1 MSLRAS
7 GVGARFGGVVALD
20 GVDVCV
26 EPGEIVAVIGPNGS
40 GKSTL
45 FNCITGFVPLAEGEI
60 WAEGDNV
67 SNQPA
72 DKRIRKGIA
81 RTFQTPRIDPDI
93 TVLTSVLCGYLPS
106 VDSNVLKSVLALPGV
121 LRDERT
127 IEKKALQLLDDF
139 GMQNLAEVPMG
150 QLSMGQLRMADVL
163 RAVAMEPKYLLLDEP
178 AAGLAADELDT
189 LIAGIRRIAG
199 QGVGILL
206 VEHNFSLIR
215 KIADRVLVLQ
225 KGVPLV
231 EGKPEDV
238 AGDPRVVDAY
248 LGVGAHAPVNDR
260 VDQNATESAEVV
272 LRCEGLTVAYGRAEV
287 CTTVDLEVRE
297 GRITALLG
305 PNGAG
310 KSSLLSAVA
319 GVRLQNR
326 RWGGTINLGR
336 RDITR
341 LAAERRPRA
350 GIAFVPEGRGN
361 IFPGMTVHENIALGL
376 RAVDHHER
384 AAALEHVLELFPA
397 LRTRMD
403 ARAGLLSGGEQQMV
417 AIAMALATQPRVLL
431 LDEPTQGLAP
441 AILDILIEAFGTL
454 RDRGIG
460 ILVAEQNQAFAALLA
475 DDFLVLSHGEV
486 VNRGDRSAL
495 LKRDEIAA
503 AYL

>member
-20 GVDVCV
+20 GVDVLV

-45 FNCITGFVPLAEGEI
+45 FNCITGFVPLAGGQI
-60 WAEGDNV
+60 WAEDDNLT
-67 SNQPA
+67 NQPA
-72 DKRIRKGIA
+72 DKRIRTGIA

-106 VDSNVLKSVLALPGV
+106 VNSNVLASVLSLPGV
-121 LRDERT
+121 LRDERA
-127 IEKKALQLLDDF
+127 IEQKALQLLDDF
-139 GMQNLAEVPMG
+139 GMRGLAEVPLG

-178 AAGLAADELDT
+178 AAGLASDELDT
-189 LIAGIRRIAG
+189 LIAGIQRIAG

-225 KGVPLV
+225 KGVRLI
-231 EGKPEDV
+231 EGKPEEV

-248 LGVGAHAPVNDR
+248 LGVGANVTVQDR
-260 VDQNATESAEVV
+260 AAQNAAETAEVV
-272 LRCEGLTVAYGRAEV
+272 LRCERLSVAYGRAEV
-287 CTTVDLEVRE
+287 CSAVDLEVRE

-310 KSSLLSAVA
+310 KSSLLSAIA
-319 GVRLQNR
+319 GVRLENR
-326 RWGGTINLGR
+326 RWSGTITLGGQ
-336 RDITR
+336 DITGV
-341 LAAERRPRA
+341 AAERRPRA

-361 IFPGMTVHENIALGL
+361 IFPGMTVDENLALGL
-376 RAVDHHER
+376 RAVEHHER
-384 AAALEHVLELFPA
+384 DAVLEHALELFPA

-417 AIAMALATQPRVLL
+417 AIAMALTTQPRVLL

-441 AILDILIEAFGTL
+441 AILDILVGAFGIL

-486 VNRGDRSAL
+486 ATTGDQSAL